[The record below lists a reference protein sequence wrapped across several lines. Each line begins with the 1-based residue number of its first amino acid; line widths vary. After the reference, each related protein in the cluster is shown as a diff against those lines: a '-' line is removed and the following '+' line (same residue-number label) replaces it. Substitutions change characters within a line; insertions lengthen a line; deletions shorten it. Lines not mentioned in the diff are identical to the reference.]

1 MGKTK
6 EKLITEKQIYLQE
19 IENVKANR
27 FLTNREK
34 ELKINELSNIIKKK
48 KDE

>member
-1 MGKTK
+1 MAKTK

-27 FLTNREK
+27 FLTNLEK
-34 ELKINELSNIIKKK
+34 ELKINELKQIINKKK
-48 KDE
+48 